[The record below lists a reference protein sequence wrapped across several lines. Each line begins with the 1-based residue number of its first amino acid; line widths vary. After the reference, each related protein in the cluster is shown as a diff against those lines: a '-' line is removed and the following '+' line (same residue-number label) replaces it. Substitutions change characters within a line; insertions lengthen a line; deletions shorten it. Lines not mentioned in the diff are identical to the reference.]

1 MKLILTSLFSV
12 LFVGL
17 TYSQSC
23 VSKYVGNYK
32 IKIEPT
38 IENVKKM
45 SKEKGQEVPEE
56 QVEMMTNMLSN
67 FKLTLND
74 NEIILSAMGRE
85 NKQNFKARTNADGS
99 SCDLVPTIQKEADK
113 EAYLSIIELDKKSI
127 MMKAFGKSG
136 DMDAFVWV
144 KEK

>member
-1 MKLILTSLFSV
+1 MKLILTSLFSL

-23 VSKYVGNYK
+23 VSKYIGNYN

-45 SKEKGQEVPEE
+45 SKEKGQEMPEE
-56 QVEMMTNMLSN
+56 QVKMMANMLGN
-67 FKLTLND
+67 FKLTINN
-74 NEIILSAMGRE
+74 NELIISAMGRE
-85 NKQNFKARTNADGS
+85 NKQNFKARTNPETGT
-99 SCDLVPTIQKEADK
+99 CDLVPVIKNEANK
-113 EAYLSIIELDKKSI
+113 EAYLSIIDLDKKSI
-127 MMKAFGKSG
+127 MMKAFGKNG
-136 DMDAFVWV
+136 DMDAFVWI

>member
-1 MKLILTSLFSV
+1 MKLILTTLFSI

-17 TYSQSC
+17 TYSQNC
-23 VSKYVGNYK
+23 ISKYVGNYK

-56 QVEMMTNMLSN
+56 QIKMMTNMLAN
-67 FKLTLND
+67 FKLTLNA
-74 NEIILSAMGRE
+74 NEIVLSAMGRE
-85 NKQNFKARTNADGS
+85 NKQNFKARTNPETGT
-99 SCDLVPTIQKEADK
+99 CDLVPTIQKEADK
-113 EAYLSIIELDKKSI
+113 EAYLSIIELEKNTI
-127 MMKAFGKSG
+127 MMKAFGQNG

>member
-23 VSKYVGNYK
+23 VSKYIGNYN
-32 IKIEPT
+32 IKLEPT

-45 SKEKGQEVPEE
+45 SKEKGQEIPEE
-56 QVEMMTNMLSN
+56 QVKMMADMLGN
-67 FKLTLND
+67 FKLTLNN
-74 NEIILSAMGRE
+74 NEIVLSAMGRE
-85 NKQNFKARTNADGS
+85 NKQNFKARTNPKTGT
-99 SCDLVPTIQKEADK
+99 CDLVPVVQDEANK
-113 EAYLSIIELDKKSI
+113 EAYLSIIDVDKKSI

>member
-12 LFVGL
+12 LFIGL

-23 VSKYVGNYK
+23 VSKYVGNYS
-32 IKIEPT
+32 IKLEPT

-56 QVEMMTNMLSN
+56 QVKMMANMLGN

-74 NEIILSAMGRE
+74 NEIVLSAMGRE
-85 NKQNFKARTNADGS
+85 NKQNFKARTNPETGT
-99 SCDLVPTIQKEADK
+99 CDLVPTIQKEADK
-113 EAYLSIIELDKKSI
+113 ETYLSIIDLDKKSI